1 MITMMMVCVCVQ
13 ELLKVCKEL
22 DFKAEEKI
30 PFSVLS
36 QHPFLQDLIEASS
49 QYLLVVSVA
58 FASTCMC
65 YM

>member
-1 MITMMMVCVCVQ
+1 M
-13 ELLKVCKEL
+13 CKEL

-58 FASTCMC
+58 FASTYMC
-65 YM
+65 DM